1 MFHQL
6 PPWVCI
12 IFHFP
17 WDLWHLNSTYIFRL
31 NFTLKDLAVTCP
43 AYSHFTERIDE
54 LESKQ
59 KRLTA
64 RKLSTDFPKYLQY
77 DRVKELVSVEV
88 ILFVYWFVVF
98 YFSIYLLLFFYFFI
112 FAFILF
118 ECLLNRN
125 ENEKAFFLSLLSFIW
140 TPFILFSF
148 FNYYY
153 YYYYYYYQFS

>member
-12 IFHFP
+12 IFHFL
-17 WDLWHLNSTYIFRL
+17 WELWHLNSIYIFRL

-77 DRVKELVSVEV
+77 DRVKELVSIEV
-88 ILFVYWFVVF
+88 ILFVYWFVVVVVVV
-98 YFSIYLLLFFYFFI
+98 FF
-112 FAFILF
+112 FAVILF

-125 ENEKAFFLSLLSFIW
+125 EIEKASFFLSLLFFI
-140 TPFILFSF
+140 
-148 FNYYY
+148 
-153 YYYYYYYQFS
+153 